1 MATRLEGK
9 YPNITATDEGTFK
22 EAFRSARNA
31 GKKTFEWQG
40 EKYTTELKEEATDK
54 RARTSGANRSQRS
67 EGANKRDD
75 IPRGS
80 EEAPKSSGEDTSGP
94 SNLDRVLLGLPVVGG
109 AAAAYGMYRGAKAS
123 KEALRAAEKMREAS
137 PILRRSGEGVEAS
150 KAVARAE
157 MAREPQMLPSR
168 EGAMAMRAGSPTTPL
183 RSANVTSD
191 TGRRFTAE
199 QEREAATS
207 AVRGAASRKAIA
219 EARTGRSRAAK
230 EAKDALMKKEKEKA
244 SPRSRTREE
253 DKIEYAKGGMAKK
266 KPGYAKGGVVKAMCG
281 ASVPAAQK
289 RKK

>member
-1 MATRLEGK
+1 MAKKLSAFE
-9 YPNITATDEGTFK
+9 K
-22 EAFRSARNA
+22 EFDDARKA
-31 GKKTFEWQG
+31 GKKTFTFNG
-40 EKYTTELKEEATDK
+40 KSYTTELKEEVEDK
-54 RARTSGANRSQRS
+54 RAKSAGANRSQRS
-67 EGANKRDD
+67 EGANKSAD

-80 EEAPKSSGEDTSGP
+80 EEAPKSSGKDTSGP
-94 SNLDRVLLGLPVVGG
+94 SNLDRILLGLPVVGG

-123 KEALRAAEKMREAS
+123 REAMRAAEKMRETS

-150 KAVARAE
+150 KAAARAE

-168 EGAMAMRAGSPTTPL
+168 EGAMAMRAGSPATPL
-183 RSANVTSD
+183 RSTNVTSD

-199 QEREAATS
+199 QEMEAATS

-219 EARTGRSRAAK
+219 EARTGRSRAAE
-230 EAKDALMKKEKEKA
+230 EAKNAIMKKEKEKV

-266 KPGYAKGGVVKAMCG
+266 KPGYAKGGVIKAMCG

-289 RKK
+289 GKK